1 MNLLGHMSLFNRA
14 KIIDQNFTDFV
25 KSEKFP
31 KSDISLS
38 QNETTISDLI
48 SLFES
53 QVCSR
58 HLDLKARTMKE
69 EGKCF
74 YTIASS
80 GHEGNAVF
88 GKISFLNPEDLIAVV
103 GDCKTWNIESLRPR
117 SLGMLPV
124 GRWE

>member
-1 MNLLGHMSLFNRA
+1 MSLFNRA

-25 KSEKFP
+25 QSEKFP
-31 KSDISLS
+31 KSEISLS
-38 QNETTISDLI
+38 HNISTTSDLI

-53 QVCSR
+53 QVLSR

-80 GHEGNAVF
+80 GHEGNSVF
-88 GKISFLNPEDLIAVV
+88 GNVFLIKIWLFFI
-103 GDCKTWNIESLRPR
+103 IEVEPSLLKDQ
-117 SLGMLPV
+117 SK
-124 GRWE
+124 